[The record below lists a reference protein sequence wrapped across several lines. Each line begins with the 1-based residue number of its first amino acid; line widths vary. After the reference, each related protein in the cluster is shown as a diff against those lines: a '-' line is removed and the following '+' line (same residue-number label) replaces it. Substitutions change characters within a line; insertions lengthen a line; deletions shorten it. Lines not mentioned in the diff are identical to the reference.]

1 MEIEKT
7 KQKRKENKFGKYFL
21 TIIVSLLLM
30 GVASAQSN
38 STIVTNSICP
48 VVSSFGGF
56 VTFQLIGVSVVLLIG
71 GLGLGLTYKRQVQEA
86 SEKDTPMNYET
97 MIGIGIGMLFM
108 IIIIVGGIAYYQSQ
122 LNCPIKT

>member
-38 STIVTNSICP
+38 STVITSSICP
-48 VVSSFGGF
+48 VITSFGGYH
-56 VTFQLIGVSVVLLIG
+56 TFQLILISVILGLG
-71 GLGLGLTYKRQVQEA
+71 GIGLGLTYKRQVQEA
-86 SEKDTPMNYET
+86 SEKDTPINYDT
-97 MIGIGIGMLFM
+97 MIGIGILMVLMM
-108 IIIIVGGIAYYQSQ
+108 IVVVGGVAYYKTQI
-122 LNCPIKT
+122 NCS